1 MKRIIAALLSAA
13 LVCTFSL
20 SAGAENRQQTDT
32 NLIADLPADL
42 AQSAHNAKITPP
54 NASDI
59 SAKAAILIDADSG
72 RVLFE
77 KNKDDKRPVAS
88 TTKIMTTLLLLESGD
103 LDTEFTV
110 DPVAIQT
117 EGSSMGLQEGDIVS
131 KRDLAYGM
139 MLPSGNDAANAT
151 AYLLG
156 GDLSGFAKMMN
167 DKAAALGLT
176 STHFITP
183 SGLHS
188 PNHYSTAYDM
198 AMLTREAMENEVFR
212 DIAATESIK
221 IEYGNPPYGR
231 WLSNSNKLLTLYDFC
246 TGIKTGFTDEAGRCL
261 VSSASKDGVNL
272 IAVTL
277 FAPDD
282 WNDHIKMFDYGFAAT
297 HNKTL
302 DVDIGKPAVNVAG
315 GTSEK
320 VSLKLKNAPTL
331 LEIDGEEE
339 PQIDCKILVPGYVFA
354 PVKSGETVGKA
365 QFIADGKVFDT
376 VDLIAEK
383 DIPADTKKHF
393 KPFYYDIIDS
403 IKEFI

>member
-1 MKRIIAALLSAA
+1 MKKIIAAFLSAA
-13 LVCTFSL
+13 LVCAFCGGAAANKSSANAVFSER
-20 SAGAENRQQTDT
+20 AAV
-32 NLIADLPADL
+32 A
-42 AQSAHNAKITPP
+42 TPETP
-54 NASDI
+54 QIIPPKQSDI
-59 SAKAAILIDADSG
+59 SAKAAVLIDADSG

-77 KNKDDKRPVAS
+77 KNKDEKRPMAS

-103 LDTEFTV
+103 LDAEFTV

-117 EGSSMGLQEGDIVS
+117 EGSSMGLREGDIVS

-139 MLPSGNDAANAT
+139 MLPSGNDAANET

-167 DKAAALGLT
+167 DRAALLGLS
-176 STHFITP
+176 STHFVTP

-198 AMLTREAMENEVFR
+198 AMLTRAAMQREDFR
-212 DIAATESIK
+212 EIAATESIK
-221 IEYGNPPYGR
+221 IDYGNPPYGR
-231 WLSNSNKLLTLYDFC
+231 WLSNSNKLLALYDYC
-246 TGIKTGFTDEAGRCL
+246 TGVKTGFTDEAGRCL
-261 VSSASKDGVNL
+261 ISSASKNGVNL

-302 DVDIGKPAVNVAG
+302 YVDIGEPTVNVAG
-315 GTSEK
+315 GTSDA
-320 VSLKLKNAPTL
+320 VSLKLKNLPEL
-331 LEIDGEEE
+331 LEIDGEIQ

-354 PVKSGETVGKA
+354 PVAKGETVGKA
-365 QFIADGKVFDT
+365 QFLTDGKVFDT

-383 DIPADTKKHF
+383 DIPAETKKHF
-393 KPFYYDIIDS
+393 KPFYYDLIDKLKEII
-403 IKEFI
+403 

>member
-1 MKRIIAALLSAA
+1 MLKRKEAIYMKKIIAAFLSAA
-13 LVCTFSL
+13 LVCAFSV
-20 SAGAENRQQTDT
+20 GA
-32 NLIADLPADL
+32 
-42 AQSAHNAKITPP
+42 AKPEAAAITPDKAAAATITPP
-54 NASDI
+54 KESDI
-59 SAKAAILIDADSG
+59 SAKAAVLIDADSG

-110 DPVAIQT
+110 DPVAIAT
-117 EGSSMGLQEGDIVS
+117 EGSSMGLREGDIVS

-139 MLPSGNDAANAT
+139 MLPSGNDAANET

-156 GDLSGFAKMMN
+156 GDLSGFADIMN
-167 DKAAALGLT
+167 NRAAALGLS
-176 STHFITP
+176 STHFVTP

-198 AMLTREAMENEVFR
+198 AMLTRAAMENEIFR

-231 WLSNSNKLLTLYDFC
+231 WLSNSNKLLALYDYC
-246 TGIKTGFTDEAGRCL
+246 TGVKTGFTDEAGRCL
-261 VSSASKDGVNL
+261 VSSASKNGVNL

-282 WNDHIKMFDYGFAAT
+282 WNDHIKMFDYGFGAT

-302 DVDIGKPAVNVAG
+302 DVDIGDPTVNVAG
-315 GTSEK
+315 GTADA
-320 VSLKLKNAPTL
+320 VSLKLKNLPTL
-331 LEIDGEEE
+331 LEIDGEGQ
-339 PQIDCKILVPGYVFA
+339 PQVDCKILVPGYVFA
-354 PVKSGETVGKA
+354 PIAKGETVGKA
-365 QFIADGKVFDT
+365 QFITNGKVFDT

-383 DIPADTKKHF
+383 DIPLDTKKHF
-393 KPFYYDIIDS
+393 KPFYYDIIDQV
-403 IKEFI
+403 KEWI

>member
-1 MKRIIAALLSAA
+1 MLKRKEAIYMKKIIAAFLSAA
-13 LVCTFSL
+13 LVCAFC
-20 SAGAENRQQTDT
+20 AGA
-32 NLIADLPADL
+32 
-42 AQSAHNAKITPP
+42 AKPEAAGIMPP
-54 NASDI
+54 KESDI
-59 SAKAAILIDADSG
+59 SAKAAVLIDADSG

-88 TTKIMTTLLLLESGD
+88 TTKIMTTMLLLESGD

-110 DPVAIQT
+110 DPVAIAT

-139 MLPSGNDAANAT
+139 MLPSGNDAANET

-156 GDLSGFAKMMN
+156 GDIPGFAKIMN
-167 DKAAALGLT
+167 ERAATLGLNG
-176 STHFITP
+176 THFITP

-198 AMLTREAMENEVFR
+198 AMLTRAAMENETFR

-221 IEYGNPPYGR
+221 IDYGNPPYGR
-231 WLSNSNKLLTLYDFC
+231 WLSNSNKLLTLYDYC
-246 TGIKTGFTDEAGRCL
+246 TGVKTGFTDEAGRCL
-261 VSSASKDGVNL
+261 VSSATKNGVNL

-282 WNDHIKMFDYGFAAT
+282 WNDHIKMFNYGFAAT

-302 DVDIGKPAVNVAG
+302 SVDIGEPTVNVAG
-315 GTSEK
+315 GTADA
-320 VSLKLKNAPTL
+320 VSLKLKNLPTL
-331 LEIDGEEE
+331 LEIDGENQ

-354 PVKSGETVGKA
+354 PVAKGETVGKA
-365 QFIADGKVFDT
+365 QFITDGKVFDT

-393 KPFYYDIIDS
+393 KPFYYDIIDQV
-403 IKEFI
+403 KEWI